1 MSAQTCLQPNRTLT
15 RNPTISNT
23 SDVLSF
29 PCRAILFD
37 LDGVLV
43 DSAECVER
51 TWRNWANN
59 HRLNPEQVIAFAHG
73 RRTIETVRLV
83 APGLN
88 AEAEV
93 AELEAGEAMKTDGI
107 YEIESA
113 RDLIERL
120 PAGRWAVVTSGIR
133 AVAEFR
139 LRHTRLQVP
148 SVMICA
154 DEIVRGKPDPEGYLV
169 AAERLN
175 EAPADCIVIEDAPLG
190 IAAARAAGMRVIA
203 IASTYPREQLTR
215 ADVVVER
222 LSDLNV
228 VRDEPGI
235 RIEIAARGR

>member
-1 MSAQTCLQPNRTLT
+1 MSAETCLQPNRLT
-15 RNPTISNT
+15 RKPHTVSDTSN
-23 SDVLSF
+23 VLSF
-29 PCRAILFD
+29 RCRAILFD

-51 TWRNWANN
+51 TWRNWANR
-59 HRLNPEQVIAFAHG
+59 HRLDPQHVIAFAHG
-73 RRTIETVRLV
+73 RRTIETVRLA

-120 PAGRWAVVTSGIR
+120 SAGRWAVVTSGIR

-139 LRHTRLQVP
+139 LRHTRLPVP

-203 IASTYPREQLTR
+203 IASTYPQEQLTG
-215 ADVVVER
+215 ADAVVKR

-228 VRDEPGI
+228 VNDGQTI